1 MTAKLLIQIQW
12 NEPATRWLVDL
23 LTLRKLVQQNAQF
36 CVREVTAE
44 EMPRVIVSVEERA
57 EESPLVL
64 VEA

>member
-44 EMPRVIVSVEERA
+44 EMPRVIVTVEERTQT
-57 EESPLVL
+57 SPIL